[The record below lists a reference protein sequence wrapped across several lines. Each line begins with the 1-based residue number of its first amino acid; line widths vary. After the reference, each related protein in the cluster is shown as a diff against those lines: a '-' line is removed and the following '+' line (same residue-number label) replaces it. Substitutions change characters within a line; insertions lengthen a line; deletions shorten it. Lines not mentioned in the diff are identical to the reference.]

1 MFELLSVGAPKTVV
15 SDFKVVS
22 YSGGYDNL
30 SVVNDKGELYFLG
43 KNSTGSMGKGD
54 TANPTGWFK
63 SSMTDVTDVWQ
74 QGGKN
79 TVIRKKDGTIWYC
92 GYIYNRYQMGVDYG
106 VSNANVPT
114 WQNITAGLPVA
125 ASEIK
130 NFALGFGS
138 TGIVTKAG
146 KIYWAGENAAGH
158 FGNGTTSLNTTFK
171 ETTVSFTVSDIFTT
185 PIMFQTDQQTSMIL
199 DSTGLLYGAGGNNYK
214 LISSSTTTSYT
225 SYTAI
230 TTSYKFKKVMLG
242 NSTFWGWASSIS
254 STNDFFFF
262 SGYTVAFGN
271 PTSNF
276 LNLYQLTNINTTSGA
291 FNDFSIVPGDSYNQG
306 AAILSKQATLGGAIN
321 FLVGGSVSNNNILNS
336 SAAAAFPAARTYA
349 TPDTESNTNTNFK
362 FVLSGLHNMAMIY
375 TDGPAHRLYGVGDN
389 FGQPLGTNTK
399 FVPYSWPVSSVTTN
413 NIKKIVSAGSSGNE
427 AMGVL
432 MSNGDFYTRG
442 RATNGKLGNGGITD
456 TYSIYDKWYLIA
468 TSVEKVYG
476 GGNTFLIVHNSN
488 ISPSLRY
495 RSTGSQAPFGS
506 GVDSV
511 NSTPLPNVI
520 NSTVDLS
527 SVVDFCMSAESLMML
542 KSDGTV
548 WMCGINTNGSTGS
561 ATTNITT
568 PVQVASG
575 VRSIAMSAATSYYV
589 TTANKLFC
597 SGDNSFNQLGDGTTT
612 TRKAFAELL
621 VDGQSGIVQDVNA
634 GLTGAH
640 ILTTDGR
647 VFGVGAYIYGQGSG
661 RLVTPTLV
669 TLPSTT
675 NGYTVDLQ
683 PLGNT
688 ASVVTNG
695 DKTQYFGRASL
706 GNYYGL
712 PASSSDAYVPFGT
725 EFDHT
730 KTTNFI
736 QLSNS
741 SWFVN
746 DGKLYHTGQR
756 TITESGTQNT
766 DPTYVRVMG
775 PGEVYVAPPGQILV
789 ETVGT
794 TSWVVPDGVYSIS
807 SAVISP
813 GFGSGGGGG
822 LSWRNN
828 IDVTPGETLNLVMY
842 ANSQANS
849 GLSCG
854 IQRGSDFLVVA
865 TCPDWNSSTG
875 GLGGKNA
882 SDVND
887 GGGNGGNGYYA
898 VLNTQPGY
906 SGGGAGGYTG
916 KGGDAG
922 SGGSAP
928 ATGSGGGGG
937 GGAYYQSP
945 NRYRGIGGGTGI
957 IQKGADGKGGA
968 AGSTNNSGT
977 PGSNGLSTT
986 YGGGTGGK
994 GAIRIFWGGS
1004 RSYPDNSQNV

>member
-43 KNSTGSMGKGD
+43 KNTNGTMGKGD
-54 TANPTGWFK
+54 TTNPTGWFK

-79 TVIRKKDGTIWYC
+79 TVIRKKDGTVWYC
-92 GYIYNRYQMGVDYG
+92 GRIGNRYQMGVDFG
-106 VSNANVPT
+106 VSNTVVSS
-114 WQNITAGLPVA
+114 WQNITSGLPVPA
-125 ASEIK
+125 ANIK
-130 NFALGFGS
+130 SIALGYGS
-138 TGIVTKAG
+138 TGIISTDNKL
-146 KIYWAGENAAGH
+146 YWAGDNATGH
-158 FGNGTTSLNTTFK
+158 FGNGTTTQNTTFK
-171 ETTVSFTVSDIFTT
+171 ETTTPVPFTSVYAC
-185 PIMFQTDQQTSMIL
+185 PIVYQFGEQTSMCL
-199 DSTGLLYGAGGNNYK
+199 TSDGLLYGAGTNNYK
-214 LISSSTTTSYT
+214 LISSASTTSYT

-230 TTSYKFKKVMLG
+230 GTNYKFKKIILA
-242 NSTFWGWASSIS
+242 NTTFWGWG
-254 STNDFFFF
+254 TNTNGIDYFLF
-262 SGYTVAFGN
+262 SGNSVAFGN
-271 PTSNF
+271 PSSNF
-276 LNLYQLTNINTTSGA
+276 LNLYSLDTSGSTGNITN
-291 FNDFSIVPGDSYNQG
+291 FETQGGDNYNQCVT
-306 AAILSKQATLGGAIN
+306 LMVKQVPSTSLVK
-321 FLVGGSVSNNNILNS
+321 FVVGGSAANNNVLDTGNAAIFPVTRSSSTPAQESTTNS
-336 SAAAAFPAARTYA
+336 SFY
-349 TPDTESNTNTNFK
+349 
-362 FVLSGLHNMAMIY
+362 LSTAGLRNMALIY
-375 TDGPAHRLYGVGDN
+375 TDNNHRLYGVGDN
-389 FGQPLGTNTK
+389 FGQSISNNAK
-399 FVPYSWPVSSVTTN
+399 FSPYSWPTSSVVTN
-413 NIKKIVSAGSSGNE
+413 NIKKIVSSGSSGNE
-427 AMGVL
+427 AMGIL
-432 MSNGDFYTRG
+432 MGNGDFYTRG
-442 RATNGKLGNGGITD
+442 RAINGKLGNGGATD
-456 TYSIYDKWYLIA
+456 AFNVYDKWYLIA
-468 TSVEKVYG
+468 TSVENVYG
-476 GGNTFLIVHNSN
+476 GGNTFIIIHKSTIASN
-488 ISPSLRY
+488 VRY
-495 RSTGSQAPFGS
+495 RSIGSQAVFGLTTDAVNLTPFPS
-506 GVDSV
+506 AVPSA
-511 NSTPLPNVI
+511 I
-520 NSTVDLS
+520 DLS
-527 SVVDFCMSAESLMML
+527 TVVDFCMSVESLMML

-775 PGEVYVAPPGQILV
+775 PGEVYVAPPGQTLV

-807 SAVISP
+807 SAVIAP
-813 GFGSGGGGG
+813 GFGTGGGGG

-882 SDVND
+882 SDVNE